1 MFGLKEGF
9 NYKIRISE
17 IVQGVLWKAT
27 YECSKSGSHILQ
39 AILDLTKQRD
49 THSQRILCPWKLNI
63 TCPKKSDIIRIN
75 LFNNVYNHPLIS
87 MIQEIA
93 SQFQKLTKEMLADV
107 KKYAIQGRMNLAS
120 IYSLLKHDYPN
131 QPICKKDLYN
141 IVYQFWQKNNLRDD
155 DVL

>member
-1 MFGLKEGF
+1 
-9 NYKIRISE
+9 
-17 IVQGVLWKAT
+17 
-27 YECSKSGSHILQ
+27 
-39 AILDLTKQRD
+39 
-49 THSQRILCPWKLNI
+49 
-63 TCPKKSDIIRIN
+63 
-75 LFNNVYNHPLIS
+75 